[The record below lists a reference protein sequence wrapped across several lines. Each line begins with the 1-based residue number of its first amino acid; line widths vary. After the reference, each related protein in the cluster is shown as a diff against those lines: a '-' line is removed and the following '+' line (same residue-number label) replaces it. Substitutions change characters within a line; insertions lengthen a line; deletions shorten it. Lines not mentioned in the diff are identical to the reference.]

1 VISRSRVLAALCA
14 SACLALALAS
24 PASALTPKVKWA
36 PLAVSGPTNLPPLQS
51 ETQTL
56 GVKAEG
62 GNFTLSFHPAAAR
75 GRGDL
80 HSFSTTVANVITSS
94 GAFAAGQDIEGA
106 GIPPGTT
113 ITACSPSC
121 AAPTSLTLSKATGPG
136 NFIGTSLVSTSATAT
151 TAPIDFDAE
160 ASEVEDALNAL
171 IAGEGGSVIVGGGPG
186 DAGATHPYRITFEGS
201 LANLDVAQLSADGTG
216 LSGAFHGASVLTPVP
231 GGEGTATLAVYA
243 QNVGGIASS
252 GTITVKGSLPAGM
265 IATAGRAVGGIR
277 GDAWSCTPGAGQSSF
292 ECTSTAG
299 AGAPPGDSF
308 DPVRVP
314 VIVDPAA
321 PSTGTAHF
329 EVSGGGADEPPAS
342 FDLPLTVSAIPALPG
357 MQAFLAGAYD
367 EEGNLDTRAGGHPYS
382 ASAAIFANTVRSPL
396 GIVVPAGEFKNVA
409 ALLPPGFLGNPI
421 AVPQCPESVLDPP
434 VGPGCPP
441 EMVLGTVQPALQFGE
456 VGVGFTEADAA
467 GAVFLK
473 NIQAPFGYPA
483 KFKFKIL
490 NEALNV
496 VGSVRSDEDYGVT
509 AASPN
514 TPQIESLFGFFFTF
528 WGTPA
533 SSSHDAQ
540 RPGGALPAGTPETA
554 FLTQAVNCSEEAVNS
569 PTTLLTFNT
578 WQHPTLFSEGTVTA
592 PPVTGCENLEFK
604 AATPGHPGV
613 GFTFEP
619 SDTKSD
625 SPASFRTELTVPE
638 EGLTNPAKLTMPE
651 IKTSVVQLPK
661 GVVLNASAADGL
673 GSCSE
678 QQIGLKNEIDPAT
691 GLPKQ
696 LAMPNPIRFSKDPN
710 QCPDSSKIGTGE
722 LKSALLENPLH
733 GALYLAA
740 QGKGNPFGSLFALYL
755 VIEDPQTGI
764 FIKLPGEVEVDE
776 QTGQMAVRFQ
786 NLPQLPFTYL
796 RLNLKGG
803 NRSPLASPTTCGNY
817 VTTATN
823 TPWSAPESGPPAE
836 SSNGFEIT
844 QGPNGMPCAKTPQE
858 RPFDIGWKAGANS
871 TQAGASGPF
880 SFQITRPDGS
890 QELESLQLDTPPGVS
905 ASLKGIPYCTQ
916 AEIKA
921 AELRTGAQELANP
934 ACPAASQVGTLQ
946 TAAGSG
952 PTPFYVN
959 GKAYLAGPYK
969 GAPISVVAVTPA
981 LAGPFDLGNV
991 VVRSA
996 VFIDRTTAQVSAQ
1009 TDPIPQFLK
1018 GVALRIRDVRI
1029 FLNHKD
1035 WTINP
1040 TSCNPMTVDLAA
1052 HGNSGAVAHRS
1063 THFQVGNCR
1072 ALRFKPTFKAHLAGG
1087 TQRSDHPAF
1096 TAKLTY
1102 PKGPGYANV
1111 KDVQVTLPHS
1121 EFLDQAHIRTICTR
1135 VQAAAHACP
1144 RGSIYGF
1151 AEAETP
1157 LLDGK
1162 LTGPVFLKSSDH
1174 KLPDLAIALRGPD
1187 NQPVEVEFAGR
1198 IDSVHGQIR
1207 NTIEGLP
1214 DVPVSKFV
1222 LKMKG
1227 GRKGLLVNS
1236 RNLCQG
1242 KPGRI
1247 TVDMTAQNNRTAHSK
1262 PKLGNSCGKA
1272 KKHKKARKHH
1282 RRRLGALVA
1291 GW

>member
-14 SACLALALAS
+14 SACLALVLAS

-51 ETQTL
+51 ETQTV

-62 GNFTLSFHPAAAR
+62 GAFTLSFHPAAAR
-75 GRGDL
+75 GRGDV
-80 HSFSTTVANVITSS
+80 HTSSTTIANVATSS
-94 GAFAAGQDIEGA
+94 GAFAVGQGIEGN
-106 GIPPGTT
+106 GINPNTT
-113 ITACSPSC
+113 ITACVPSTC
-121 AAPTSLTLSKATGPG
+121 INPTSLTLSQATSAAGI
-136 NFIGTSLVSTSATAT
+136 FTGTSLVAAATTAT
-151 TAPIDFDAE
+151 TGPIDFDAE
-160 ASEVEDALNAL
+160 ASEVEDELNAL
-171 IAGEGGSVIVGGGPG
+171 ISGEGGSVIVGGGPG
-186 DAGATHPYRITFEGS
+186 DAGASHPYRITFGGS
-201 LANLDVAQLSADGTG
+201 FANLDVAQLSAGGAG
-216 LSGAFHGASVLTPVP
+216 LSGAFHSATVLTPVP

-243 QNVGGIASS
+243 QNVGGISSS
-252 GTITVKGSLPAGM
+252 GTITISGSLPVGM
-265 IATAGRAVGGIR
+265 IATAGTPGGI
-277 GDAWSCTPGAGQSSF
+277 GNEWSCTPGAGLSTFS
-292 ECTSTAG
+292 CTGSEVVG
-299 AGAPPGDSF
+299 PGVSVL
-308 DPVRVP
+308 PVNVP
-314 VIVDPAA
+314 VIVDPSA

-329 EVSGGGADEPPAS
+329 EVSGGGALGSAV
-342 FDLPLTVSAIPALPG
+342 FDLPLTVSAFPAPPG
-357 MQAFLAGAYD
+357 MQSFLAGAYD
-367 EEGNLDTRAGGHPYS
+367 EEGNLDTRAGGHPDS

-396 GIVVPAGEFKNVA
+396 GVIVPAGEFRDVA

-434 VGPGCPP
+434 VGPGCSP
-441 EMVLGTVQPALQFGE
+441 EMVLGTVQPAVQFGE
-456 VGVGFTEADAA
+456 LGVIGPHVSEGGFVNLTN
-467 GAVFLK
+467 L
-473 NIQAPFGYPA
+473 QAPFGYPA
-483 KFKFKIL
+483 KFKFKVI
-490 NEALNV
+490 NEVLNV
-496 VGSVRSDEDYGVT
+496 VGSVRSDEDYGIT
-509 AASPN
+509 ATSPN
-514 TPQIESLFGFFFTF
+514 TPQLQPLYGFFFTF
-528 WGTPA
+528 WGNPA
-533 SSSHDAQ
+533 SPSHDAQ
-540 RPGGALPAGTPETA
+540 RGEALPHGTPETA
-554 FLTQAVNCSEEAVNS
+554 FLTQAVNCAEEALS
-569 PTTLLTFNT
+569 PPTTLLTFNT
-578 WQHPTLFSEGTVTA
+578 WQQPTLPPFEGTVTT
-592 PPVTGCENLEFK
+592 PPVTGCDQLHFAADFK
-604 AATPGHPGV
+604 
-613 GFTFEP
+613 FEP

-638 EGLTNPAKLTMPE
+638 EGLTNPAKLTTPE

-678 QQIGLKNEIDPAT
+678 AQIGLKNEIDPAT
-691 GLPKQ
+691 GLPKP

-776 QTGQMAVRFQ
+776 HSGQMSVRFQ
-786 NLPQLPFTYL
+786 DLPQLPFTYL

-803 NRSPLASPTTCGNY
+803 NRSPLASPTTCGTY

-823 TPWSAPESGPPAE
+823 TPWSAPESGPPTI

-858 RPFDIGWKAGANS
+858 RPFDLGWKAGANS

-880 SFQITRPDGS
+880 NFQITRPDGS
-890 QELESLQLDTPPGVS
+890 QELDSLELNTPPGLS
-905 ASLKGIPYCTQ
+905 ASLRGIPYCSEAQ
-916 AEIKA
+916 IKA
-921 AELRTGAQELANP
+921 AEQSTGKQEQANP
-934 ACPAASQVGTLQ
+934 ACPSASQVGTLQ

-952 PTPFYVN
+952 PTPFYVG

-981 LAGPFDLGNV
+981 VAGPFDLGNV

-996 VFIDRTTAQVSAQ
+996 VFIDRATAQVSAK
-1009 TDPIPQFLK
+1009 TDPIPQLLK

-1029 FLNHKD
+1029 FLDHKD

-1040 TSCNPMTVDLAA
+1040 TSCEPMTVDLTA
-1052 HGNSGAVAHRS
+1052 HGNSGAVANRD

-1072 ALRFKPTFKAHLAGG
+1072 ALGFKPTFKAHLSGG
-1087 TQRSDHPAF
+1087 TRRNDHPAF
-1096 TAKLTY
+1096 TAKLIY
-1102 PKGPGYANV
+1102 PKGPGYANI
-1111 KDVQVTLPHS
+1111 KDVKVTLPHS
-1121 EFLDQAHIRTICTR
+1121 EFLDQAHINTICTR

-1174 KLPDLAIALRGPD
+1174 QLPDLAIALRGPD
-1187 NQPVEVEFAGR
+1187 SQPVEVEFQGR

-1222 LKMKG
+1222 LWMKA

-1242 KPGRI
+1242 KPGRLS
-1247 TVDMTAQNNRTAHSK
+1247 VDTLAQNNKRSDTR
-1262 PKLGNSCGKA
+1262 PLLGNDCAKKRA
-1272 KKHKKARKHH
+1272 KKHRSSH
-1282 RRRLGALVA
+1282 RRRPLSGLLAL
-1291 GW
+1291 W